1 MELRSNFPV
10 GSPRWATRRTQWKA
24 LGLSDEDVVKP
35 KIAVVNSSSK
45 LAPCFSH
52 LDAIADQVVEA
63 IREAGAVGF
72 EIRTVAP
79 TDFIMAAGGRGG
91 YVLSSRDLLANDI
104 EAAVEGGQLDGMICL
119 ASCDKTTPGQ
129 LMAAGRINVPTIV
142 VPCGY
147 QPCGILD
154 NGEPADIEEVFLK
167 AGHVATGGITIE
179 DLCTI
184 SDRAIAGPGVCTGMG
199 TANTMHIMA
208 EALGMS
214 LPGSAP
220 VAANSTAMWEN
231 ARASAR
237 IIVEAV
243 LAQRRPRDILVPG
256 AFRNAVAAVLAVS
269 GSINSVKHLQAIAV
283 ESGVD
288 VDISSLFAELG
299 REVGPL
305 TAIRPSGPDSIEDL
319 EAAGGALGV
328 LTQLEPVLDLE
339 VTTIGGRTL
348 GEVLQQAPE
357 PDASIIRPLHE
368 PRAAHATLQI
378 LYGSLAPAGSIVKLS
393 ATERRQD
400 SFEGPAQ
407 VFEDAAAAI
416 AAINAQQIESGSVLV
431 LRGLGPSGTPGMGMA
446 SNVVFALNGAGLTSQ
461 VAVVTD
467 GQLSGLVNQGIVVG
481 EVKPE
486 GALDGPLGLV
496 HDGDRIRADIPAK
509 TVDLLVPDEELERR
523 RLIRPARE
531 PARTEG
537 WLGVYARTVTPLE
550 RGATLVPE
558 SAPALQHH
566 HNAKDS

>member
-24 LGLSDEDVVKP
+24 LGLSDEDVAKP

-45 LAPCFSH
+45 LSPCFSH
-52 LDAIADQVVEA
+52 LDAIADRVVE
-63 IREAGAVGF
+63 IIGESGAVGF

-79 TDFIMAAGGRGG
+79 TDFIMAAGGKGG

-154 NGEPADIEEVFLK
+154 NGEPADIEEVFMK
-167 AGHVATGGITIE
+167 AGHVASGGISVE
-179 DLCTI
+179 DLCAI
-184 SDRAIAGPGVCTGMG
+184 SDRAITGPGVCTGMG

-208 EALGMS
+208 EALGMA

-220 VAANSTAMWEN
+220 VAANSPAMWAN
-231 ARASAR
+231 AEASAR
-237 IIVEAV
+237 AIVEAV
-243 LAQRRPRDILVPG
+243 RTDRRPRDVMTRG
-256 AFRNAVAAVLAVS
+256 SFRNAVAAVLAVS

-283 ESGVD
+283 ETGVD
-288 VDISSLFAELG
+288 VDISALFAELG
-299 REVGPL
+299 EQIGPL
-305 TAIRPSGPDSIEDL
+305 TAVRPSGPDSIEML
-319 EAAGGALGV
+319 EAAGGARGV
-328 LTQLEPVLDLE
+328 LRQLRTILDLDAA
-339 VTTIGGRTL
+339 TIGGRPL
-348 GEVLQQAPE
+348 GELLDEAPD
-357 PDASIIRPLHE
+357 PDASVIRPLD
-368 PRAAHATLQI
+368 RARAPHATIQI

-400 SFEGPAQ
+400 RFDGTAR
-407 VFEDAAAAI
+407 VFEDAAEAI
-416 AAINAQQIESGSVLV
+416 HAIDGGTITAGTVLV

-446 SNVVFALNGAGLTSQ
+446 SNVVFALNGAGLTGE

-486 GALDGPLGLV
+486 GALEGPLGLV
-496 HDGDRIRADIPAK
+496 RDGDRITADIPSQ
-509 TVDLLVPDEELERR
+509 TVDLVVPHDELERR
-523 RLIRPARE
+523 RRERPAAAE
-531 PARTEG
+531 NRTPG

-550 RGATLVPE
+550 AGATLTPATVP
-558 SAPALQHH
+558 HT
-566 HNAKDS
+566 HNAKDA

>member
-24 LGLSDEDVVKP
+24 LGLSDEDVSKP

-45 LAPCFSH
+45 LSPCFSH
-52 LDAIADQVVEA
+52 LDGIADRVVEV
-63 IREAGAVGF
+63 IRDAGAVGF

-79 TDFIMAAGGRGG
+79 TDFIMAAGNKGG

-104 EAAVEGGQLDGMICL
+104 EAAVEGAQLDGMICL

-129 LMAAGRINVPTIV
+129 LMAAGRLNVPTLI

-147 QPCGILD
+147 QPCGVLD
-154 NGEPADIEEVFLK
+154 NDEPADIEEVFIK
-167 AGHVATGGITIE
+167 AGHVATGGITVE
-179 DLCTI
+179 DLCSM
-184 SDRAIAGPGVCTGMG
+184 SDRAIQGPGVCTGMG

-214 LPGSAP
+214 LSGAAP
-220 VAANSTAMWEN
+220 VAANSPAMWANVE
-231 ARASAR
+231 ASAR
-237 IIVEAV
+237 MIVEAV
-243 LAQRRPRDILVPG
+243 LAGRRPREILTEG

-288 VDISSLFAELG
+288 VDISALFAELG
-299 REVGPL
+299 QQVRPL
-305 TAIRPSGPDSIEDL
+305 TAVRPSGPDSIEDL
-319 EAAGGALGV
+319 EAAGGARGV
-328 LTQLEPVLDLE
+328 LVQLQPVLDLD
-339 VTTIGGRTL
+339 VLTIDGRTQ
-348 GEVLQQAPE
+348 GRVLQDAPA
-357 PDASIIRPLHE
+357 PDTRIIRPLE
-368 PRAAHATLQI
+368 DPRSPQATIQI
-378 LYGSLAPAGSIVKLS
+378 LRGSLAPAGSIVKLS

-400 SFEGPAQ
+400 RFDGTAR
-407 VFEDAAAAI
+407 VFEDPAEAI
-416 AAINAQQIESGSVLV
+416 DAINGGFLPPGTVLV

-446 SNVVFALNGAGLTSQ
+446 SNVVFALNGAQLTGE

-496 HDGDRIRADIPAK
+496 RDGDRIVVDIPAG
-509 TVDLLVPDEELERR
+509 TVDLLVPDRTLEDRR
-523 RLIRPARE
+523 ESLPPRPPVTTA
-531 PARTEG
+531 G

-550 RGATLVPE
+550 HGATLVPAAASPRHHYAEE
-558 SAPALQHH
+558 S
-566 HNAKDS
+566 